1 MRYTENERDESGP
14 QGVRGSGA
22 VPGTEAGTPGTG
34 ASGSGWPGWP
44 GKDDGGRLDWRES
57 APGGAEPRTPDGT
70 ADGVVGE
77 PATAGGSPG
86 AASLPDVPGAPA
98 GVPGTR
104 GVSDGDAHVTGP
116 VADGVSAG
124 ERTPDDRAPSV
135 PAGTAEG
142 GQAAPVAPVA
152 PVASSAGSDAPGTG
166 DGPVE
171 PGASEGDAPG
181 SGPVPEGGALP
192 GAYADPGAPALDGAG
207 PAAPHHT
214 APEDAADLEV
224 ALGEVPVDLGP
235 ALDAVAGVGR
245 GARTGEPV
253 PAPAAVPHGIDTR
266 DATSGPGAGA
276 GSHASTEQGTR
287 AAAAPRETDRET
299 ADTDAPRG
307 AAQEVSAPREAAQ
320 EVRDD
325 TAVPD
330 GVSPARSRAAEPE
343 PRAAGI
349 PRSTVPRSA
358 GRDTGTAPRAASPD
372 GGTAV
377 TDPGGPAA
385 PDTWWE
391 SGRRS
396 PAIAAESTGP
406 IPVHLLVREGEAPVD
421 APGATPGPG
430 GPGSFGG
437 GPADGARGVR
447 RAPVPRAPRTP
458 QPRSEAKPRAY
469 PRTPVRP
476 APLADVRLAERPG
489 PVLPGWAALLT
500 GTTGLAGGLALLAW
514 RGALPPAV
522 TGGLGLGPRPH
533 AGLGIGSWALLT
545 LLAAVVLLA
554 LGGVRRGRVGQASV
568 LTLFGDYRGSVRR
581 TGLLWVSPLL
591 RRRRMDV
598 RLRHWRSE
606 PLPAVDA
613 SGTALRVVVLVVWRV
628 EDTAR
633 AALGIADHERY
644 LRDQVEAALARVL
657 SQLPADAF
665 HEEARTRTLRDAEA
679 VGDALTRLLK
689 ADCLPAGID
698 VYSAQPTGI
707 EYAPEVAAAMHRR
720 RVAAIDARHRDSVLT
735 SVVDAVDDTVHRL
748 TGRGIVALDDY
759 EHKALVRDLTVA
771 FYAGHCEH
779 QRA

>member
-14 QGVRGSGA
+14 QGVRDPGA
-22 VPGTEAGTPGTG
+22 VPGTEAGTPGAG
-34 ASGSGWPGWP
+34 ASWSGWPGWP
-44 GKDDGGRLDWRES
+44 GKDDRGRLDWREP
-57 APGGAEPRTPDGT
+57 APGGPWPETPDGT
-70 ADGVVGE
+70 ADDVVGE
-77 PATAGGSPG
+77 PATAGGTPG

-116 VADGVSAG
+116 VAG
-124 ERTPDDRAPSV
+124 EVRAADRTPDDRSPSV

-142 GQAAPVAPVA
+142 GQAAPVASP
-152 PVASSAGSDAPGTG
+152 AGSDAPRTG
-166 DGPVE
+166 DGPL
-171 PGASEGDAPG
+171 GAAASEEDAPG
-181 SGPVPEGGALP
+181 GGPVPEGGALP
-192 GAYADPGAPALDGAG
+192 GAYADPGAPALDEAG
-207 PAAPHHT
+207 PAAPHHA
-214 APEDAADLEV
+214 APEDAADLEA

-245 GARTGEPV
+245 GARTGEQV
-253 PAPAAVPHGIDTR
+253 PAPAAAQPGPDAQ
-266 DATSGPGAGA
+266 DATAGPVAGA
-276 GSHASTEQGTR
+276 VPHASTEQGTR
-287 AAAAPRETDRET
+287 AADAPRETDREVAHT
-299 ADTDAPRG
+299 GAPREAADASAPRD
-307 AAQEVSAPREAAQ
+307 AAQEVS
-320 EVRDD
+320 DD

-330 GVSPARSRAAEPE
+330 GVSPARPRAAERE

-358 GRDTGTAPRAASPD
+358 GRLTGTAPRAASPD
-372 GGTAV
+372 GGTVV
-377 TDPGGPAA
+377 TGPGGPAA

-391 SGRRS
+391 TGRRS
-396 PAIAAESTGP
+396 PAVAGEGTGP
-406 IPVHLLVREGEAPVD
+406 VPAHLLVREDEAPVD
-421 APGATPGPG
+421 APGVTPGPG

-437 GPADGARGVR
+437 GPAEGARGVR

-458 QPRSEAKPRAY
+458 QPRSEAKPRSY

-500 GTTGLAGGLALLAW
+500 GMTGLACGLALLAW
-514 RGALPPAV
+514 RGSLPPAV
-522 TGGLGLGPRPH
+522 TGGLGFGPRAH

-748 TGRGIVALDDY
+748 TGRGIVALDEY